1 MQNQEQ
7 EQAPERAQ
15 ETQQE
20 HEQKACAG
28 ARAKALKS
36 SKVTVEIENT
46 LILKHFPS
54 FYSGGGGPRFNIRG
68 KGLVALVVVVV
79 VVAVVVV
86 VVVVVSGFQEFFVV
100 WKSDRFAN
108 SVSMP
113 DRGLQA

>member
-1 MQNQEQ
+1 M
-7 EQAPERAQ
+7 
-15 ETQQE
+15 
-20 HEQKACAG
+20 
-28 ARAKALKS
+28 
-36 SKVTVEIENT
+36 TVEIENT

-54 FYSGGGGPRFNIRG
+54 FYSGGGEPPFNIRG
-68 KGLVALVVVVV
+68 KGLVALVVVV

>member
-1 MQNQEQ
+1 MSKSLRRSKSKS
-7 EQAPERAQ
+7 P
-15 ETQQE
+15 
-20 HEQKACAG
+20 QK
-28 ARAKALKS
+28 LKS
-36 SKVTVEIENT
+36 DSGDRKHPNIKT
-46 LILKHFPS
+46 LSEFLF
-54 FYSGGGGPRFNIRG
+54 GGAGGEPPFNIRG
-68 KGLVALVVVVV
+68 KGLVALVVVVVVV